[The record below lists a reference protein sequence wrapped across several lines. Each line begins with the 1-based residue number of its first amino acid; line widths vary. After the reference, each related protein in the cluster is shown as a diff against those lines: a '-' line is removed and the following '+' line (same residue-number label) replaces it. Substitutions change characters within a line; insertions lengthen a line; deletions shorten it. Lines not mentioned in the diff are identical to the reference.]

1 MIAKI
6 IELSARNKF
15 VIFLMMFFLVGWGY
29 WALKNTPLDAIPDL
43 SDTQVIIYTEWAGRS
58 PDLVEDQITYPIT
71 STLLAAPQ
79 VQAVRGF
86 SFFGSSFIYVI
97 FKEGTDIY
105 WARSR
110 ILEYLQAAQ
119 NKLPQGVN
127 PVLGPDATSLGWGFS
142 YALVDETG
150 KHDLAQ
156 LRSLQDWNLKLAIES
171 VPGVSQVASVG
182 GYIKQYQITVDPN
195 RLLAYNIPIT
205 KVMEAVRRSN
215 LDVEGRVIEFSGIE
229 YMVRGRGYVKTIA
242 DLEDISVGT
251 NAGGTPIYL
260 KDIAR
265 IQLGP
270 EIRRGIAELDGKGE
284 VTGGIVIVRFG
295 ENVLNVIDRVKE
307 KISKDI
313 EPSLPRGVKVVT
325 TYDRSDLIRRA
336 IATLKDEIIQLSIAV
351 SVVCIVFLFHLPS
364 ALVVILVLPISI
376 LMSFVCMYYL
386 KVTSNIMSLSGIA
399 IAIGVMV
406 DASIVMVENAHK
418 KLEEAGDGQGA
429 IGDGQNVPLRANNS
443 ELRTRIIIDAAKEV
457 GPSLFFSLLVVTVA
471 FLPIFTLQAQ
481 AGRLFTPLAY
491 TKTFAILFSSFLAIT
506 LTPMLMT
513 IFIRGKIRSE
523 KNNPISR
530 FLHWIYEPA
539 VRFVLRFKVFVIVTG
554 VVIVA
559 LTIIPFMKLGT
570 EFMPP
575 LYEGTLFYM
584 PVTAPAASVS
594 VATDLLHLQ
603 NKILKQIPE
612 VESVFGKAGRADT
625 ATDPA
630 PLEMFETVINLKPE
644 SQWRPG
650 MTVEKLK
657 DEMNDALSIP
667 GVANS
672 FTMPIKARIDMLATG
687 IRTPVGVKVLG
698 PKIEEI
704 ERIGLELEHHIKE
717 IPGTRSV
724 YAERVTTG
732 YFLDF
737 DIKRKEVARYGL
749 SVGDVQEVIQSALGG
764 MNLTTTI
771 EGRERYPVNVRYA
784 RELRNDVEKMKRIL
798 VPVGMVPSSA
808 ASSMGPASPS
818 QSFNSTL
825 KTQNSKLLQIPLG
838 QLADISVV
846 QGPTAIKSEQGL
858 LASYVYVD
866 FSGRDVGGYVEEAR
880 KKVASVKLPEGYR
893 IEWSG
898 EYEYLVKT
906 YERLKFVIPLT
917 LFLIIIL
924 IYINTRSIIKT
935 GIVLL
940 SVPFSLVGS
949 FWLLYLLNYN
959 MSIAVWVGIIAL
971 AGLDAETGVV
981 MLLYLDL
988 AYEKWKKEGRLST
1001 VQDLKDAIM
1010 YGAVQR
1016 IRPKLMTVVTDF
1028 GLILVMF
1035 STGAGSDIMKRI
1047 AAPMIGGLVTSL
1059 LLELLIYPAVYM
1071 VWRQRHLPSSTK
1083 DPNRIATRMMS
1094 RDQCTIHFSAQN
1106 T

>member
-1 MIAKI
+1 M
-6 IELSARNKF
+6 
-15 VIFLMMFFLVGWGY
+15 
-29 WALKNTPLDAIPDL
+29 
-43 SDTQVIIYTEWAGRS
+43 
-58 PDLVEDQITYPIT
+58 
-71 STLLAAPQ
+71 
-79 VQAVRGF
+79 
-86 SFFGSSFIYVI
+86 
-97 FKEGTDIY
+97 
-105 WARSR
+105 
-110 ILEYLQAAQ
+110 
-119 NKLPQGVN
+119 
-127 PVLGPDATSLGWGFS
+127 
-142 YALVDETG
+142 
-150 KHDLAQ
+150 
-156 LRSLQDWNLKLAIES
+156 
-171 VPGVSQVASVG
+171 
-182 GYIKQYQITVDPN
+182 
-195 RLLAYNIPIT
+195 
-205 KVMEAVRRSN
+205 
-215 LDVEGRVIEFSGIE
+215 
-229 YMVRGRGYVKTIA
+229 
-242 DLEDISVGT
+242 
-251 NAGGTPIYL
+251 
-260 KDIAR
+260 
-265 IQLGP
+265 
-270 EIRRGIAELDGKGE
+270 
-284 VTGGIVIVRFG
+284 
-295 ENVLNVIDRVKE
+295 
-307 KISKDI
+307 
-313 EPSLPRGVKVVT
+313 
-325 TYDRSDLIRRA
+325 
-336 IATLKDEIIQLSIAV
+336 
-351 SVVCIVFLFHLPS
+351 
-364 ALVVILVLPISI
+364 
-376 LMSFVCMYYL
+376 
-386 KVTSNIMSLSGIA
+386 
-399 IAIGVMV
+399 
-406 DASIVMVENAHK
+406 
-418 KLEEAGDGQGA
+418 
-429 IGDGQNVPLRANNS
+429 
-443 ELRTRIIIDAAKEV
+443 
-457 GPSLFFSLLVVTVA
+457 
-471 FLPIFTLQAQ
+471 
-481 AGRLFTPLAY
+481 
-491 TKTFAILFSSFLAIT
+491 
-506 LTPMLMT
+506 
-513 IFIRGKIRSE
+513 
-523 KNNPISR
+523 
-530 FLHWIYEPA
+530 
-539 VRFVLRFKVFVIVTG
+539 FVIVAG

-584 PVTAPAASVS
+584 PVTAPAASVT

-612 VESVFGKAGRADT
+612 VESVFGKAGRAET

-749 SVGDVQEVIQSALGG
+749 SVEDVQEVIQSALGG

-798 VPVGMVPSSA
+798 VPVGMVPSSGIFHGSRFA
-808 ASSMGPASPS
+808 FS
-818 QSFNSTL
+818 SFNSTL

-858 LASYVYVD
+858 LASYVFVD
-866 FSGRDVGGYVEEAR
+866 FSGRDVGGYVEEAKR
-880 KKVASVKLPEGYR
+880 KVASVKLPEGYR

-906 YERLKFVIPLT
+906 YDRLKIVIPLT
-917 LFLIIIL
+917 LFIIIVL
-924 IYINTRSIIKT
+924 IYINTRSMVKT

-1010 YGAVQR
+1010 KKEGRLAGTQDLKDAIMYGAVKR
-1016 IRPKLMTVVTDF
+1016 IRPKIMTVSVILA
-1028 GLILVMF
+1028 GLIPIMF
-1035 STGAGSDIMKRI
+1035 SHGAGADVMKRI
-1047 AAPMIGGLVTSL
+1047 AAPMVGGVITSTI
-1059 LLELLIYPAVYM
+1059 LELIIYPAIYM
-1071 VWRQRHLPSSTK
+1071 IWRGRHLQSIIK
-1083 DPNRIATRMMS
+1083 AN
-1094 RDQCTIHFSAQN
+1094 QE
-1106 T
+1106 